1 MADLRQADNKVV
13 IEGTLS
19 EVDLRLGS
27 NEKNGATN
35 EYVAGS
41 IKVRVVQ
48 NGETLEVPV
57 HMYSN
62 KLTNA
67 GKPNPAYDSIV
78 KVMDLKSIAAVGIEA
93 ADKVRI
99 NAGNIKM
106 NDYWRSETELS
117 GYPRVNASFVS
128 KVTNK
133 EESKDQATF
142 TIQFAVQSIVPDVD
156 TDGVENG
163 RLKIKGVVPLYGG
176 KVDVVEF
183 VATSDAVKDAINQ
196 YWKKGDSVNAN
207 GRLRFTSETTTT
219 EVQQG
224 FGDPI
229 IKTSTKNL
237 SDLVITGGSQVPL
250 EGDFAWDKDE
260 LNKALTE
267 RDAYLESRKAKDLSK
282 TKQTAAPVQGLGS
295 DLGF

>member
-1 MADLRQADNKVV
+1 MAELRQADNRVV
-13 IEGTLS
+13 IEGYLS

-27 NEKNGATN
+27 NEKNGMAN
-35 EYVAGS
+35 EYVAGQ
-41 IKVRVVQ
+41 IKVRVQQ

-57 HMYSN
+57 HMFSN

-78 KVMDLKSIAAVGIEA
+78 KVMELKSIAAVGMEA

-99 NAGNIKM
+99 NAGNIRM
-106 NDYWRSETELS
+106 NDYWKSETELT

-128 KVTNK
+128 KVANK

-142 TIQFAVQSIVPDVD
+142 TIQFAVQSVYPEVDSEGVETGKLKVKAIVPQF
-156 TDGVENG
+156 GG
-163 RLKIKGVVPLYGG
+163 R
-176 KVDVVEF
+176 VDVIEF
-183 VATSDAVKDAINQ
+183 VATSDAVKDAITQ
-196 YWKKGDSVNAN
+196 YWQKGDSVNAN

-229 IKTSTKNL
+229 IKTSTKNF
-237 SDLVITGGSQVPL
+237 SDLVITGGSQSPL
-250 EGDFAWDKDE
+250 EGDFAWDKAE
-260 LNKALTE
+260 LNKALVE

-282 TKQTAAPVQGLGS
+282 TKQTAAPAQGLGS